1 MNMLVNHPHTTPKEL
16 NTIGYLN
23 AVTLNM
29 YLFNMM
35 MAVAAVMYAAPYAI
49 AVKNSDMESSCAVFV
64 SSAFGVAMVTF
75 AARGE

>member
-1 MNMLVNHPHTTPKEL
+1 
-16 NTIGYLN
+16 
-23 AVTLNM
+23 
-29 YLFNMM
+29 
-35 MAVAAVMYAAPYAI
+35 MYAAPYAI